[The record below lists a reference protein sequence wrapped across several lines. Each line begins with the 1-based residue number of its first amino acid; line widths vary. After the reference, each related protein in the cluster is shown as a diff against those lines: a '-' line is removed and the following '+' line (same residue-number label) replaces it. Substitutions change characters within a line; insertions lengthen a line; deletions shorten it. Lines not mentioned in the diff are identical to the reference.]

1 MSRRFLSFILLVASL
16 GWPASSAPA
25 AIPTAI
31 PAATADVHDHDRFV
45 TQPVDALREFKA
57 FTVSFDTD
65 ADGEALGVPDWVA
78 YELRSDPSAGRK
90 SHPRPSKW
98 STDIGLHQRGIA
110 PDDSSYRH
118 SGYSRGHLCMKSHAG
133 RMGPEA
139 DRETHTVLNACPQMQ
154 RMNGGIWLAI
164 ENLTGR
170 WANEHDAIWIVTG
183 PVFTNSP
190 KTWIGDPGEV
200 PVAVPDAF
208 FKLAIRHD
216 GVTTSV
222 LAFLV
227 PMYGDQSH
235 SSSKADVRPYLTS
248 VDVIE
253 SLTDLDF
260 LSALPDSEEGRLE
273 RSIATRLWDAPS
285 VVVAGTG
292 DGRRGRTTKA
302 PATSPRLEPPRVES
316 RDPDASSERG
326 LAFRAGR
333 EPSPADRATAGELI
347 RSGWNYVMPRPKSS
361 RATWGN
367 PDARTTWWSGHWM
380 NSTTGRASVT
390 QPSAADG
397 FDGDGI
403 TPGWRRGGAPED
415 PSDVEWLCSTSGGP
429 PSVKP

>member
-1 MSRRFLSFILLVASL
+1 MSRRFLSFILLVASV
-16 GWPASSAPA
+16 GWSATLAPA
-25 AIPTAI
+25 ATPVVT
-31 PAATADVHDHDRFV
+31 PVVTEDGHDHDRFV
-45 TQPVDALREFKA
+45 TRPVDALREFKA

-78 YELRSDPSAGRK
+78 YELRRDPSAGRT

-183 PVFTNSP
+183 PIFTSSP

-260 LSALPDSEEGRLE
+260 LSSLPDSEELILE
-273 RSIATRLWDAPS
+273 REIATQLWEKPS
-285 VVVAGTG
+285 VASTAKATPRPRVAASTP
-292 DGRRGRTTKA
+292 TE
-302 PATSPRLEPPRVES
+302 SPRPAAARSDQPGDQGRS
-316 RDPDASSERG
+316 R
-326 LAFRAGR
+326 RAGG
-333 EPSPADRATAGELI
+333 EPSAADRAAAQELLRAGWI
-347 RSGWNYVMPRPKSS
+347 YVMPRPKSS
-361 RATWGN
+361 SAAWGN
-367 PDARTTWWSGHWM
+367 PDARTTWWPGHWV
-380 NSTTGRASVT
+380 NETTSRTSAI
-390 QPSAADG
+390 QPSEEDAYQ
-397 FDGDGI
+397 GDGT
-403 TPGWRRGGAPED
+403 TPGWRRGGTPD
-415 PSDVEWLCSTSGGP
+415 NPSPVQWLCSTSGGP
-429 PSVKP
+429 PSPGP

>member
-1 MSRRFLSFILLVASL
+1 MSRAVLASILFMASL
-16 GWPASSAPA
+16 LG
-25 AIPTAI
+25 PTSHLQAG
-31 PAATADVHDHDRFV
+31 TSDGREHDRFV
-45 TQPVDALREFKA
+45 TQPTEAVREFRA
-57 FTVSFDTD
+57 FKVSFDTD
-65 ADGEALGVPDWVA
+65 ADGIALGVPDWVA
-78 YELRSDPSAGRK
+78 YELRRNASGERT
-90 SHPRPSKW
+90 SHPRPSRW
-98 STDIGLHQRGIA
+98 FTDDDLHRQGIA
-110 PDDSSYRH
+110 PDDSSYRN

-133 RMGPEA
+133 RLGPEA

-170 WANEHDAIWIVTG
+170 WADEHDVIWIVTG

-190 KTWIGDPGEV
+190 KTWIGDPGEI

-260 LSALPDSEEGRLE
+260 LSALPDSEEDRLE
-273 RSIATRLWDAPS
+273 RSVATRLWEAPS
-285 VVVAGTG
+285 VAVARTG
-292 DGRRGRTTKA
+292 EGARGRTPKGPIT
-302 PATSPRLEPPRVES
+302 PPRSEPTRLES
-316 RDPDASSERG
+316 ADPDVASTRDV
-326 LAFRAGR
+326 AFRAGR
-333 EPSPADRATAGELI
+333 NPSPADRTTADGLL
-347 RSGWNYVMPRPKSS
+347 RNGWNYVMPRPKSS
-361 RATWGN
+361 RAAWGN
-367 PDARTTWWSGHWM
+367 PDARTTWWSGHWL
-380 NSTTGRASVT
+380 NGTTGRASMT
-390 QPSAADG
+390 QPSTVDG
-397 FDGDGI
+397 YDGDGI
-403 TPGWRRGGAPED
+403 TPGWRRGGAPAD